1 MLPKGVGG
9 NYIFANLGLIGWQK
23 NDLELTLKLCETLLL
38 NMIKIVLNVVLTKPI
53 LLLEQPHMI

>member
-38 NMIKIVLNVVLTKPI
+38 NMIKIVLNVV
-53 LLLEQPHMI
+53 